1 MDAKTF
7 QFCCFLGAGTFL
19 ILLGFAL
26 DYLRVA
32 MKVNK
37 VHREWVK
44 QISEGKNDSEGAGSN
59 A

>member
-1 MDAKTF
+1 MDAKTL
-7 QFCCFLGAGTFL
+7 QFCCFLGACTFL

-37 VHREWVK
+37 TYREWVK
-44 QISEGKNDSEGAGSN
+44 QISEGQNDGEGAGSN
-59 A
+59 T